1 MNFKNVVSVL
11 GLSLI
16 ASISTA
22 YADQEHWHEHIV
34 TGAKAYEQAKF
45 DEALAEFQKALKEAE
60 SFGPNDLRVAIA
72 SNQIGLVYLQQGK
85 YDQAEA
91 ILQKTLAAREK
102 SLGHQHSDCAS
113 TLHDLAKAYCA
124 QGKND
129 QAEQALR
136 QALAIRQKVNGVKS
150 VEVASTLEDLAGVCE
165 IQNKKAEAEKFCQE
179 AMTILKT
186 KGSTPELAT
195 VLNRYA
201 TMCTAHDKI
210 HHNAEAMYKE
220 ALAIDEKVF
229 GADHPAVARDLNNL
243 AGFYTQKGKYKEA
256 DSFCKRAL
264 EIRQKAFG
272 ENSPEVTESLRNCA
286 VLEKKLGKAEA
297 AAK

>member
-1 MNFKNVVSVL
+1 MNLKNVVSAVGL
-11 GLSLI
+11 GLI
-16 ASISTA
+16 VSTTA
-22 YADQEHWHEHIV
+22 AFADQEHWHKHIA

-60 SFGPNDLRVAIA
+60 TFGQNDPHVAIA
-72 SNQIGLVYLQQGK
+72 LNQIGLVYLQQGK
-85 YDQAEA
+85 NDLAA
-91 ILQKTLAAREK
+91 DMFKRALAAREK
-102 SLGHQHSDCAS
+102 SLGHQHADCAS
-113 TLHDLAKAYCA
+113 TLHDLAKAYFA

-136 QALAIRQKVNGVKS
+136 QALAIREKVNGAKS

-179 AMTILKT
+179 SMTIMKS

-201 TMCTAHDKI
+201 AMCTAHDKT
-210 HHNAEAMYKE
+210 HHSAEAMYKE
-220 ALAIDEKVF
+220 ALAIDEKAF

-243 AGFYTQKGKYKEA
+243 AGLYTQQGKYKEA
-256 DSFCKRAL
+256 ESFCKRAL
-264 EIRQKAFG
+264 EIRRKAFG
-272 ENSPEVTESLRNCA
+272 ANSPEVAESLKNCA

-297 AAK
+297 SAK